1 VDASLAAKWVLPEDY
16 SDQALALFTATAA
29 SGEPIVAP
37 PLLPIEVTNIIR
49 RRMLAPT
56 DPLTLPQATA
66 ALARFLAFP
75 VRLATPTDLY
85 QRAFTLAATYQ
96 LPAAYDA
103 HYLAVS
109 QIHSCTLW
117 TDDQRLLRELRGRF
131 PTIAWIGDYATA

>member
-1 VDASLAAKWVLPEDY
+1 
-16 SDQALALFTATAA
+16 
-29 SGEPIVAP
+29 
-37 PLLPIEVTNIIR
+37 VTNIIR

-56 DPLTLPQATA
+56 DPLTVPQATA
-66 ALARFLAFP
+66 VLARFLAFP

-85 QRAFTLAATYQ
+85 QRALTLAATYQ

-103 HYLAVS
+103 HYLAIS